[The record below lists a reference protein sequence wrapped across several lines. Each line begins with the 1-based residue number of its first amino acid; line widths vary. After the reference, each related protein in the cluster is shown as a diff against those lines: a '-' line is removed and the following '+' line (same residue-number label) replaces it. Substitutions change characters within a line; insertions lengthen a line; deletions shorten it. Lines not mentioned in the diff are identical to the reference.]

1 MLHRQSPRFAL
12 TLIELIIVIGG
23 LLFLAALLLP
33 IIARLRIAAGQA
45 SSSNNLRQFGL
56 AVHNYHDSFGKM
68 PPGMGQANNADGP
81 THFHILPFIEQDNLF
96 KLAEG
101 APWKNGTYGKVIPVY
116 IDPADASAPPGNVYQ
131 SWLATTNYAA
141 NWMVFRTGD
150 KRLADIVDGTSN
162 TLMTATRYQ
171 MCNGNPT
178 GWGYASLYH
187 WAPLFALDS
196 TAKFQ
201 ISPKQEECDPT
212 VPQTLGTTMLVGFC
226 DGSVRNIEPTVSP
239 RTWYLLCDPAD
250 GNVIENDF

>member
-1 MLHRQSPRFAL
+1 MQRRSPRTAL

-33 IIARLRIAAGQA
+33 IVARVRIAAGQTQ
-45 SSSNNLRQFGL
+45 SSNNLRQFGL

-68 PPGMGQANNADGP
+68 PPGVGQANNAEGP
-81 THFHILPFIEQDNLF
+81 VHFHILPFIEQDNLF
-96 KLAEG
+96 KSAEG
-101 APWKNGTYGKVIPVY
+101 APWKNGVYGKIVPVY
-116 IDPADASAPPGNVYQ
+116 VDSADQGAPPDGLYQ

-150 KRLADIVDGTSN
+150 KRLTDIVDGTSN

-178 GWGYASLYH
+178 AWGYPSLYH
-187 WAPLFALDS
+187 WAPLFAYYS

-201 ISPKQEECDPT
+201 VSPKQEDCDPT
-212 VPQTLGTTMLVGFC
+212 VPQTVGSTMLVGFC

-239 RTWYLLCDPAD
+239 RTWHLLCDPAD
-250 GNVIENDF
+250 GNVIDNDF